1 MVNGE
6 NGKNGGETVG
16 RTVMVGG
23 EQKEAEITTLGT
35 TFIYSAEAETTNES
49 ESGRM

>member
-1 MVNGE
+1 MNGE
-6 NGKNGGETVG
+6 NGKNGGETVS
-16 RTVMVGG
+16 RTVMVSG
-23 EQKEAEITTLGT
+23 EQKEAGITTLGM